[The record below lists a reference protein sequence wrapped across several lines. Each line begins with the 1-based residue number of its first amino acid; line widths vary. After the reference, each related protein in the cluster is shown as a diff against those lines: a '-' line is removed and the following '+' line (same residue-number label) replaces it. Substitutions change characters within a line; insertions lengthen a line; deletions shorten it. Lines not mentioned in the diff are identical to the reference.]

1 MKNLKIIIAL
11 LLLTNSLYIANA
23 QENNTNDFKFGI
35 KGGVN
40 FNNLNASNT
49 TNNKVLIGYNLGF
62 FAKLPITNS
71 FAIQPEIYITTK
83 GSELT
88 YQNTFVT
95 GTAKYELNYI
105 EIPIMM
111 VFNITNNFNF
121 HLGPYA
127 SYLISS
133 NVKNVQDINFN
144 FENNIQSG
152 DFNKFD
158 TGIAAGLGY
167 EAENIGFGVRYN
179 FGLLTIGK
187 EKTYFGTNYVFP
199 DGKNSTI
206 NLYLTYSIL

>member
-1 MKNLKIIIAL
+1 MKNLKIILAV
-11 LLLTNSLYIANA
+11 LLLTSSTLIANA
-23 QENNTNDFKFGI
+23 QQFSNSKIKFGV

-40 FNNLNASNT
+40 FNNINASNT
-49 TNNKVLIGYNLGF
+49 KDNKVLIGFNLGVF
-62 FAKLPITNS
+62 VKLPITDS
-71 FAIQPEIYITTK
+71 FAIQPEFFFTTK
-83 GSELT
+83 GSEHN
-88 YQNTFVT
+88 YQNTFVD

-105 EIPIMM
+105 EIPVMM
-111 VFNITNNFNF
+111 VFNLTNNFNF

-127 SYLISS
+127 SYLVSS

-158 TGIAAGLGY
+158 TGIAAGLGFDG
-167 EAENIGFGVRYN
+167 ENLGFGVRYN
-179 FGLLTIGK
+179 LGLVTVGK

-199 DGKNSTI
+199 DGKNGTI